1 MVSALYNSGDSG
13 TKHFFKNGSFFGW
26 KTIKELWQRE
36 MKRSEAGIMMVVP
49 RLKSSYVFRDSW
61 TRLNVT
67 PARIMQV
74 CPHACRGSLY
84 TYKISH

>member
-1 MVSALYNSGDSG
+1 MVSALYNSGDKC
-13 TKHFFKNGSFFGW
+13 TKHFHRDGTFFGW

-36 MKRSEAGIMMVVP
+36 MNRSKNGEMTAVP
-49 RLKSSYVFRDSW
+49 RMKASFVFRDSW

-74 CPHACRGSLY
+74 CLIIKFNNRTML
-84 TYKISH
+84 